1 MDAVSSQR
9 IAGNEGNQAQ
19 QPKHVSINHTNCV
32 YQRGALSQ
40 VWYAKMDRG
49 NIKII
54 SSTGGHVTSTIHRIL
69 THFVSLEARQLEALK
84 IVKLSVLSL
93 YKYAYLA

>member
-1 MDAVSSQR
+1 M
-9 IAGNEGNQAQ
+9 G
-19 QPKHVSINHTNCV
+19 
-32 YQRGALSQ
+32 
-40 VWYAKMDRG
+40 RG